1 MASLDIDKT
10 KELILKDNI
19 PLQFESCTFKIFLQ
33 QLRIIYSLKKDEK
46 TLSEAI
52 KKIEKFF
59 ENMKEVGAVKRDFK
73 RIYGGELNV

>member
-19 PLQFESCTFKIFLQ
+19 PLQFESCTFEIFLQ

-46 TLSEAI
+46 TLLEATKKVEEFFERMKSLNTI
-52 KKIEKFF
+52 KNDFKKI
-59 ENMKEVGAVKRDFK
+59 
-73 RIYGGELNV
+73 YGRELNG